1 MEQQSSDRGVFLS
14 PIRIAWIC
22 AGWVLFFGCMAA
34 VLGSFRLYL
43 GIFLSLAAACVGG
56 LAGYRYYGKLL
67 RSNLELVRACR
78 TRLLEKLLSGD
89 VPPEG
94 DLTVALPGCQSDY
107 FAVAELQCID
117 FSGYLPEC
125 GDEHIPHTEFLQV
138 DLWMR
143 EYVSARL
150 MPRCLPYF
158 VPAPDG
164 MEILINSFYQIFDI
178 RDPDEQLAID
188 SLRTQIERGLLD
200 SPYIKL
206 VSSEAV
212 ENAKRKGQLNP
223 ADVYLIGEVTYFDID
238 DSKSEERKLVKAA
251 KGDQK
256 AEYEIVRYWKRTA
269 YFNFKYQV
277 VDSYT
282 DKVISFDEVRM
293 QETSSR
299 YESKKSLP
307 SAYTLLES
315 DIRAASKRILQELQ
329 PYVVTKS
336 IKLLEVKTKDKEL
349 KARMKAADELAKNNQ
364 IQTASSEFQKIYE
377 ETGTVEAGYNAAIL
391 QEALGNLSVA
401 EKMMQDV
408 YLNNPDS
415 RVAKGLADIQSEIN
429 MANRLKNQIKDS
441 AAGSDDSDDY
451 DDIDF

>member
-1 MEQQSSDRGVFLS
+1 MKKRILFNYIIICFCFMFLS
-14 PIRIAWIC
+14 CATTVNVKLTRPAHLDLNGARTIAILPFKPC
-22 AGWVLFFGCMAA
+22 A
-34 VLGSFRLYL
+34 YYKEYNT
-43 GIFLSLAAACVGG
+43 SL
-56 LAGYRYYGKLL
+56 
-67 RSNLELVRACR
+67 
-78 TRLLEKLLSGD
+78 
-89 VPPEG
+89 
-94 DLTVALPGCQSDY
+94 
-107 FAVAELQCID
+107 
-117 FSGYLPEC
+117 
-125 GDEHIPHTEFLQV
+125 
-138 DLWMR
+138 
-143 EYVSARL
+143 
-150 MPRCLPYF
+150 
-158 VPAPDG
+158 G

-212 ENAKRKGQLNP
+212 ETAKRKGQLNP
-223 ADVYLIGEVTYFDID
+223 ADVYLIGEVTYFDIS

-336 IKLLEVKTKDKEL
+336 IKLLEVKTKDKE
-349 KARMKAADELAKNNQ
+349 
-364 IQTASSEFQKIYE
+364 
-377 ETGTVEAGYNAAIL
+377 
-391 QEALGNLSVA
+391 
-401 EKMMQDV
+401 
-408 YLNNPDS
+408 
-415 RVAKGLADIQSEIN
+415 
-429 MANRLKNQIKDS
+429 
-441 AAGSDDSDDY
+441 
-451 DDIDF
+451 

>member
-1 MEQQSSDRGVFLS
+1 MYYKDLLLREKNMKKRISFYSIIICFCFMFLS
-14 PIRIAWIC
+14 CATTVNVKLTRPAHLDLNGARTIAILPFKPC
-22 AGWVLFFGCMAA
+22 A
-34 VLGSFRLYL
+34 YYKEYNT
-43 GIFLSLAAACVGG
+43 SL
-56 LAGYRYYGKLL
+56 
-67 RSNLELVRACR
+67 
-78 TRLLEKLLSGD
+78 
-89 VPPEG
+89 
-94 DLTVALPGCQSDY
+94 
-107 FAVAELQCID
+107 
-117 FSGYLPEC
+117 
-125 GDEHIPHTEFLQV
+125 
-138 DLWMR
+138 
-143 EYVSARL
+143 
-150 MPRCLPYF
+150 
-158 VPAPDG
+158 G

-212 ENAKRKGQLNP
+212 ETAKRKGQLNP
-223 ADVYLIGEVTYFDID
+223 ADVYLIGEVTYFDIS

-277 VDSYT
+277 VDSYS

-349 KARMKAADELAKNNQ
+349 KACMKAADELAKNNQ

-377 ETGTVEAGYNAAIL
+377 ETETVEAGYNAAIL

-429 MANRLKNQIKDS
+429 MANRLKKQIKDS
-441 AAGSDDSDDY
+441 TAGSDDSDDF